1 MGGCHL
7 RPASSFGKVFHESC
21 CCCRPGLSG
30 VRLVSI
36 SLLVPHLVVVVKVV
50 VKVVVVVFW
59 WVGGRRE
66 ATL

>member
-21 CCCRPGLSG
+21 CCRPGLSG
-30 VRLVSI
+30 VGLVSI
-36 SLLVPHLVVVVKVV
+36 SLLVPHLVVVVVV